1 MLSINGD
8 CLLER
13 IHTLGAT
20 GVDAEGRRTRLAA
33 SDEDKAGRDLVAGWM
48 REAGLKVV
56 VDRIGNLFG
65 IWEPQEAQKVP
76 ESQRSLKPQ
85 KGQETQQLQESQ
97 ENAPLMLG
105 SHIDTV
111 INAGQYDGCYGVIA
125 GIEVIRAMKEAGL
138 TPSRP
143 IMVGAFTN
151 EEGVRY
157 APDMM
162 GSLVYAGGM
171 DVEEALATVGTDGT
185 ILGEEL
191 KRTGYEGTVEP
202 GFARPCAFV
211 ELHIEQ
217 GPILDVEGIP
227 IGAVENLQ
235 GISWQRVTIQGVAN
249 HAGTTPTAMRI
260 DAGLAAARV
269 ITFLRERCDRS
280 GGKTVATVGCME
292 YEPNAVNVIPSK
304 AVFTVDLRNPDED
317 CLKEEEQ
324 ALAAY
329 LKELEKTDQVKIHT
343 ERMVRFEPVLFD
355 EKIVS
360 MVERAAKDRGL
371 AFRRITSGAGQDAQM
386 LARMCPTAMI
396 FVPSVKGISHN
407 PNEFTPADAL
417 VAGADVLLDVVKEL
431 AGVC

>member
-1 MLSINGD
+1 MLSINGNE
-8 CLLER
+8 LLEQ
-13 IHTLGAT
+13 IKTLGTA

-33 SDEDKAGRDLVAGWM
+33 SDEDKAARDLVAGWM
-48 REAGLKVV
+48 QDAGLKVL

-65 IWEPQEAQKVP
+65 IWE
-76 ESQRSLKPQ
+76 
-85 KGQETQQLQESQ
+85 TT
-97 ENAPLMLG
+97 ENQGEAPLMLG

-111 INAGQYDGCYGVIA
+111 IDAGQYDGCYGVLA
-125 GIEVIRAMKEAGL
+125 GIQVIRTMKAAGL
-138 TPSRP
+138 VPSRP
-143 IMVGAFTN
+143 IAVGAFTN

-185 ILGEEL
+185 VLGEEL

-202 GFARPCAFV
+202 GFLKPHAFV

-235 GISWQRVTIQGVAN
+235 GISWQKITIQGVAN

-269 ITFLRERCDRS
+269 ITFLRKRCDHS
-280 GGKTVATVGCME
+280 GGRTVATVGCME

-304 AVFTVDLRNPDED
+304 AVFTVDLRNPDEN
-317 CLKEEEQ
+317 CLKKEEQ
-324 ALAAY
+324 ALADY
-329 LKELEKTDQVKIHT
+329 LKELENTDRVEIHT
-343 ERMVRFEPVLFD
+343 EQMVRFQPVLFD
-355 EKIVS
+355 ETIVR
-360 MVERAAKDRGL
+360 MVEQAAKARGL
-371 AFRRITSGAGQDAQM
+371 ASRRITSGAGQDAQM
-386 LARMCPTAMI
+386 MARICPTAMI

-407 PNEFTPADAL
+407 PREFTPEDAL
-417 VAGADVLLDVVKEL
+417 TAGANVLLDVVQKL
-431 AGVC
+431 SGAR